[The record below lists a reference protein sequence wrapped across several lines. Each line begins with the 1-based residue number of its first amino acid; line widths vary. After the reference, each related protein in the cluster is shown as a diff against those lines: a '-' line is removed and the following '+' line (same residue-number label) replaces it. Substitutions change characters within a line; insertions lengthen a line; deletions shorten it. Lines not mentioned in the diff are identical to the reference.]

1 MATDCLKFLQKYYK
15 LPEERSYDD
24 HARCVFHHNAHIVVR
39 DMISYARIQV
49 VASYLERTQ
58 GIRFEKKR
66 DAGKYYLT
74 EEQYSEVNCC
84 KLQLV

>member
-1 MATDCLKFLQKYYK
+1 MATDCVNFLQKYYK
-15 LPEERSYDD
+15 LPEEGAYDD

-74 EEQYSEVNCC
+74 EEQYREVNC
-84 KLQLV
+84 

>member
-1 MATDCLKFLQKYYK
+1 MMIMPDVCSTITHTLRL
-15 LPEERSYDD
+15 E
-24 HARCVFHHNAHIVVR
+24 I
-39 DMISYARIQV
+39 ISYARIQI

-66 DAGKYYLT
+66 DAEKYYLT
-74 EEQYSEVNCC
+74 EEQYREVSCC

>member
-1 MATDCLKFLQKYYK
+1 
-15 LPEERSYDD
+15 
-24 HARCVFHHNAHIVVR
+24 
-39 DMISYARIQV
+39 
-49 VASYLERTQ
+49 LERTQ

-74 EEQYSEVNCC
+74 EEQYREVNCC